1 MCCVLAVGFGL
12 LLCERDMSEIL
23 PSVHPTKKAVLLSDR
38 PSSNDCPVLCK
49 WFWLAIFGV
58 ASDSAYKPLPP
69 SVLLQAFFFSSQQA
83 HFVMIYS

>member
-1 MCCVLAVGFGL
+1 MKFC
-12 LLCERDMSEIL
+12 R
-23 PSVHPTKKAVLLSDR
+23 PSVHLTKKAVLLSDR

-69 SVLLQAFFFSSQQA
+69 SVLLQAFFLLAASTFR
-83 HFVMIYS
+83 YDL